1 MAVPG
6 AAAST
11 APTEGYAPLH
21 PTPQFAA
28 VNPDAAYRPHRRRSD
43 ECHLGPIRA
52 ARSGYYLLSAEGLL
66 RGDTAVDDKPRA
78 GHEGRVV
85 RGEEHDALGDIV
97 G

>member
-1 MAVPG
+1 MPA
-6 AAAST
+6 
-11 APTEGYAPLH
+11 LH

-28 VNPDAAYRPHRRRSD
+28 VIPNAAYRPHRRRSD

-52 ARSGYYLLSAEGLL
+52 AGSGYYLLSAEGLL
-66 RGDTAVDDKPRA
+66 RGDAAVDDEPGA